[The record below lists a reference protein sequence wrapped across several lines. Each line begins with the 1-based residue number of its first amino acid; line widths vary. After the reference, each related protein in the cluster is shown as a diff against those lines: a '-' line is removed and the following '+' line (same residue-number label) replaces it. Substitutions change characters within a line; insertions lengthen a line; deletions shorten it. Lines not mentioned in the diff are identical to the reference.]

1 MEEKN
6 MTKETSNKVD
16 TNETWLDSHDLNE
29 LIETT
34 KLEILPK
41 YDLIQEDD
49 LLTSRKVIIESL
61 PESKEIVKNGKT
73 LNLTF
78 ITIRDNDIKYSLPFN
93 SKALQRSLI
102 QIAIKESKA
111 IKQTDIDLSK
121 VIGKFVGLKREQFEA
136 KGFIQQPYKFY
147 SLD

>member
-1 MEEKN
+1 